1 MELKRI
7 IFVAFIFLFLQS
19 SSSFATVVPQI
30 KDFAIYAD
38 TGAWQPSIVAFENFL
53 TWKNVTWQEI
63 DAGTVNQYNL
73 SMYYKGIWMPGGWA
87 WNYKKSITDAGDAHI
102 RELVSLGGVYMG
114 ASAGAYYACDRIK
127 WEGKEYPYTLD
138 LFKGICIGPID
149 EIAPWPNYVM
159 TTMNINQPHTANVF
173 EPSQRDVLYYGEP
186 YFVPDAGQEMLSMA
200 NYIVPANPSAHNQPG
215 IISFNYGNG
224 RVVLLGPHLEIDED
238 SDRDGTDFAD
248 ELSDGPDSSDWPFL
262 WTALDWALKHTITQ
276 APADNVHINDTTAP
290 TINSINDSPDPVIKP
305 NNITFDADVTDNFG
319 VKKVEVEFD
328 GIYHDMVQNIAPAQ
342 SQIFFDGFESGSF
355 GPKWKSFC
363 RTGGCANNWNV
374 ATTNPY
380 RGTYHAQVKQP
391 GVSKNATL
399 QFNFS
404 TEGYLDITLRYY
416 RRLVGLDTAD
426 SYYAEWFNGITW
438 KSLEA
443 KLDGGGSENN
453 AAYLYKSFNL
463 DSSANDNPNFLVRFN
478 CEAGAVSEFCRLDNF
493 ELLGT
498 SFTNKWQYTQSSS
511 GISIGIHNYKVH
523 VTDFSN
529 DTVVSVTETFTVQ

>member
-1 MELKRI
+1 MNLKKI
-7 IFVAFIFLFLQS
+7 IFIMLIFLFLQS
-19 SSSFATVVPQI
+19 TISFAAIVPQI
-30 KDFAIYAD
+30 RDFAIYVD
-38 TGAWQPSIVAFENFL
+38 TGTWQPSIIAFEYFL
-53 TWKNVTWQEI
+53 TWKNMTWQEI
-63 DAGTVNQYNL
+63 DSGTVNQYNL
-73 SMYYKGIWMPGGWA
+73 SSYFKGIWMPGGWA

-200 NYIVPANPSAHNQPG
+200 NYIVPADH
-215 IISFNYGNG
+215 
-224 RVVLLGPHLEIDED
+224 
-238 SDRDGTDFAD
+238 
-248 ELSDGPDSSDWPFL
+248 
-262 WTALDWALKHTITQ
+262 
-276 APADNVHINDTTAP
+276 VHINDTTAP

-363 RTGGCANNWNV
+363 RTGGGANNWNV
-374 ATTNPY
+374 ANTNPY
-380 RGTYHAQVKQP
+380 QGTYHAQVKQP
-391 GVSKNATL
+391 RVSKNATL

-416 RRLVGLDTAD
+416 RR
-426 SYYAEWFNGITW
+426 
-438 KSLEA
+438 
-443 KLDGGGSENN
+443 
-453 AAYLYKSFNL
+453 
-463 DSSANDNPNFLVRFN
+463 
-478 CEAGAVSEFCRLDNF
+478 
-493 ELLGT
+493 
-498 SFTNKWQYTQSSS
+498 
-511 GISIGIHNYKVH
+511 
-523 VTDFSN
+523 
-529 DTVVSVTETFTVQ
+529 